1 VPKDQETAA
10 THRRVRRQDTPV
22 AAEPTFTEAV
32 VQPAGE
38 TKVTRASSPSPEHPR
53 RKVRATTEESGP
65 ETTPTTSITPPAV
78 RASTRAAKAA
88 AASRSTEGAI
98 MANMDTPQSVETI
111 GDMPPQRTSSERPT
125 GRGSAGATSNRGR
138 KTGAASLP
146 DASVQAPSAAVI
158 PSETTKTP
166 AFHEDP
172 SEVPARV
179 RRGPRV
185 SRPRASHNATEF
197 AQAQAVPQLERTP
210 GQDEPGP
217 GNPESSK
224 AGPAVKSARTARTTS
239 SKTSGAAGRGHVR
252 AGASSDGAVR
262 GQASEAALPKIN
274 EGENHTMER
283 GRSDAFDHGAATSP
297 SFAAEPYRP
306 AARSAYRFG
315 RSRPE
320 SAAGEAVEPDVS
332 AGRHVESGTSRQQ
345 PPSPAAAADHGHRPL
360 RRAGWSGQNGQ
371 EPEVAPREA
380 RTSRERVQP
389 HVPGGTDPY
398 RDRGRQT
405 GQRSSGAN
413 PSRVSGGA
421 SGGHSGQRGQFSNP
435 PAGQPGGRSTTPYS
449 PGGRGGHASS
459 SSSQPPISGQD
470 APYPPS
476 GGQNNNSPIPGWPYG
491 GYDPYDPYALD
502 ARDSRASHD
511 RTGQSG
517 RPLRGRGYSNQQ
529 SGGYEQRDPRAPRQ
543 SSVRPP
549 SPADY
554 YRREQGLTNQRD
566 LRGSP
571 PGRSTLGSHGTH
583 DRRSGGAGTSR
594 GPVNGGG
601 RVPREPRE
609 PGYPNSLYTSVPGSP
624 SLAHQAPHEHND
636 RYDRASSAG
645 PNNQSG
651 LDTVPG
657 MRSSGPVVT
666 AHTLELTGILWQ
678 SGGSFGGAEL
688 LDGRT
693 LLPLARV
700 NAEEIRR
707 IGLRQGDMLT
717 ARVEER
723 SGRRY
728 VVAIDSVN
736 DERPETAFE
745 RPMFDKLTPSFP
757 ERRIHLENGPQPIS
771 VRIIDLFAP
780 LGFGSRALV
789 VAPPKTGKTTL
800 MREAAEAV
808 LANYP
813 DAVVMAV
820 LVGERPE
827 EVTDLRARLEPRG
840 GLVYAASFDED
851 TQRHAWLVQ
860 VAVERAK
867 RLAESGRDA
876 FMVLDSLTRLA
887 RAENLSSRGQGRTLS
902 GGIDAQALDTG
913 RRAFGAARNLDEG
926 GSLTILAT
934 CLVDTGSRQDD
945 VVYEEFKG
953 TGNMELHLSR
963 ELAQRRLFP
972 AVDAVKSSTRRE
984 EMLLTPEELRASTAL
999 RRRLADL
1006 PPAQATQQLL
1016 SVMERTPSNAALLQ
1030 AIEQSG
1036 WTGSTR

>member
-1 VPKDQETAA
+1 VPKDQETAV
-10 THRRVRRQDTPV
+10 TRRRVRRQETTV
-22 AAEPTFTEAV
+22 AAEPAVTEA
-32 VQPAGE
+32 AIRSASD
-38 TKVTRASSPSPEHPR
+38 TKATRTSSPSPEHSR
-53 RKVRATTEESGP
+53 QKARATAEESGL
-65 ETTPTTSITPPAV
+65 ETTPTSTTPPAA
-78 RASTRAAKAA
+78 RASTRASKAA
-88 AASRSTEGAI
+88 AASRTIEGAV
-98 MANMDTPQSVETI
+98 MADMDTPQSLGTN
-111 GDMPPQRTSSERPT
+111 GDMPPKRSSS
-125 GRGSAGATSNRGR
+125 GRRAG
-138 KTGAASLP
+138 TGAASTRSRKSTRAAFAP
-146 DASVQAPSAAVI
+146 DASVRAPDVAASLPTPFI
-158 PSETTKTP
+158 ETEASVLRDGATE
-166 AFHEDP
+166 A
-172 SEVPARV
+172 PARE

-185 SRPRASHNATEF
+185 SRPRTSHTTSPF
-197 AQAQAVPQLERTP
+197 AQTQADPQLDSTSSQ
-210 GQDEPGP
+210 GEPGTEKLE
-217 GNPESSK
+217 GIKGGS
-224 AGPAVKSARTARTTS
+224 AVKSGRAARTTP
-239 SKTSGAAGRGHVR
+239 KTSGAAGRRHVR
-252 AGASSDGAVR
+252 AGVPTDTVVHGDAPEVAVP
-262 GQASEAALPKIN
+262 QISEAGNRTTLQRAPSSPD
-274 EGENHTMER
+274 T
-283 GRSDAFDHGAATSP
+283 SVPGAPASP

-306 AARSAYRFG
+306 AARSPYRFG
-315 RSRPE
+315 RSRQE
-320 SAAGEAVEPDVS
+320 SAAFDAAAETDMSSSSPIEP
-332 AGRHVESGTSRQQ
+332 AATRPQ
-345 PPSPAAAADHGHRPL
+345 PPSPTGAEHGQRPL
-360 RRAGWSGQNGQ
+360 RRAGWSAQNGQ
-371 EPEVAPREA
+371 DPESAAREA
-380 RTSRERVQP
+380 RTSRERIQP
-389 HVPGGTDPY
+389 HVPGGADPY
-398 RDRGRQT
+398 RDRDRGRQT
-405 GQRSSGAN
+405 GQRSGGAN
-413 PSRVSGGA
+413 TPRI
-421 SGGHSGQRGQFSNP
+421 SGGHPSQRGQFSNP
-435 PAGQPGGRSTTPYS
+435 PAGRGTTPYS
-449 PGGRGGHASS
+449 PGGRGGHTSP
-459 SSSQPPISGQD
+459 SSQPPISGQD
-470 APYPPS
+470 TPYAS
-476 GGQNNNSPIPGWPYG
+476 AGGQNNNNAPIPGGSYS
-491 GYDPYDPYALD
+491 GYDPYDPYAFD
-502 ARDSRASHD
+502 PRDSRASHD
-511 RTGQSG
+511 RPGQSG
-517 RPLRGRGYSNQQ
+517 RPVRGRGYSNQ
-529 SGGYEQRDPRAPRQ
+529 SGGYDPRDPRAPRQ
-543 SSVRPP
+543 SSARPP

-566 LRGSP
+566 PRGLP
-571 PGRSTLGSHGTH
+571 PGRGTLGSHGAH
-583 DRRSGGAGTSR
+583 DRRGGSR

-609 PGYPNSLYTSVPGSP
+609 PGYPSSLYTTVPGSP
-624 SLAHQAPHEHND
+624 SIAPQASHEHND

-645 PNNQSG
+645 LNNQSG
-651 LDTVPG
+651 PDAVPG
-657 MRSSGPVVT
+657 MRSSGSAVA
-666 AHTLELTGILWQ
+666 AHTLDVTGILWQ
-678 SGGSFGGAEL
+678 SGSYGGAEL

-723 SGRRY
+723 GGRRY

-736 DERPETAFE
+736 DQRPETAFE
-745 RPMFDKLTPSFP
+745 RPMFDKLTASFP
-757 ERRIHLENGPQPIS
+757 ERRIRLEHGAQPIS

-808 LANYP
+808 LSSYP
-813 DAVVMAV
+813 EAVVMAV

-867 RLAESGRDA
+867 RVAESGRDA

-1006 PPAQATQQLL
+1006 PTAQATQQLL